1 MKSYIIYGAYG
12 NPQENW
18 FPWLKE
24 ELNAVVPKFPTPKNQ
39 SLENWLKI
47 LDSFEEDSIVIGHSL
62 GVPFILNLL
71 EKSKVKAAFFVAG
84 FISSLGL
91 EEFDKVNQTFYRKF
105 NWEKIKENCKKFYI
119 FHSDNDPYVPLVKAE
134 EIAKHLGVE
143 VMLVKGAGHFNTAA
157 GYDKFELLLEKVK
170 GEMKNDI

>member
-84 FISSLGL
+84 FVSELGNDK
-91 EEFDKVNQTFYRKF
+91 FDKINESFYLDF
-105 NWEKIKENCKKFYI
+105 NWDKIKKNCKKFYI
-119 FHSDNDPYVPLVKAE
+119 FHSDNDPYVHLEKAE
-134 EIAKHLGVE
+134 ELQEKLNGELIIVPK
-143 VMLVKGAGHFNTAA
+143 AGHFNEAA
-157 GYDKFELLLEKVK
+157 GYDKFELLLEKIK
-170 GEMKNDI
+170 SIL